1 MARSL
6 FSLPA
11 PEEWPSVPGS
21 EPLRFAAIDIGSNAV
36 RLLFAHVYEN
46 PDQSIDVKKVNLVRM
61 PLRLGDDAFTK
72 GKLSEDR
79 EMALTNTMLAFSYLI
94 RVFDPIA
101 TKACATSAMR
111 EARNGLEIT
120 MRIREKTGIGIEIID
135 GKTEADYIFS
145 NHIAE
150 ALPGDRAYLYI
161 DVGGGSTE
169 LTLFG
174 NGVKFTSESFNI
186 GTIRLIDERVSDEE
200 WTRLKNWVT
209 RQTGLFSK
217 VTAIGSGGNINK
229 IHRLAGRSD
238 GESLSFKKFR
248 ETASWLA
255 GFSTQDLIRK
265 LGLKPDRADVVL
277 PASDIYLSIMKWGSI
292 KEILVPQ
299 IGLSDGLIHV
309 LYEEWKTRS

>member
-6 FSLPA
+6 FSLPL
-11 PEEWPSVPGS
+11 PTGKLTDTGS

-46 PDQSIDVKKVNLVRM
+46 PDNTIDVKKVNLVRM

-72 GKLSEDR
+72 ARLSEDR
-79 EMALTNTMLAFSYLI
+79 ELALTNTMIAFSHLI

-111 EARNGLEIT
+111 EAKNGHVIAK
-120 MRIREKTGIGIEIID
+120 RIYEKTGLFIDIID

-145 NHIAE
+145 NHVAE

-186 GTIRLIDERVSDEE
+186 GTIRLLDEMVPDDE
-200 WTRLKNWVT
+200 WTRMKNWVT
-209 RQTGLFSK
+209 RQTILFSK
-217 VTAIGSGGNINK
+217 ITAIGSGGNINK
-229 IHRLAGRSD
+229 IHRLAGKSD
-238 GESLSFKKFR
+238 GEALSFKKFR

-255 GFSTQDLIRK
+255 DFSTQDLIRK

-277 PASDIYLSIMKWGSI
+277 PAAEIYLSIMKWGSVR
-292 KEILVPQ
+292 EILVPQ

-309 LYEEWKTRS
+309 LYEEWKRRN